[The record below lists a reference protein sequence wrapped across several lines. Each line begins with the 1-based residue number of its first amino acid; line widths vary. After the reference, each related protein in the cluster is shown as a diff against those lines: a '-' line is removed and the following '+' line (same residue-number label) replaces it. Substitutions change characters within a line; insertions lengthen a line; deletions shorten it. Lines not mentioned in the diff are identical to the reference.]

1 MESDRPRQL
10 TIAGP
15 ALRLIPA
22 TPVENNPEI
31 DSDTGQSQSNSTHTS
46 AVSNQSVSRT
56 SSAKSR
62 TSLMSTGRK
71 NFHSA
76 SFSSLMKK
84 STSDKEKEKSGQPK
98 KSIKR
103 SIRLVKNKSMRA
115 EGVQDTHSEGSIGRL
130 SKKSS
135 FSRVLDKIRGVSRR
149 SSVMSGSSGGQADFL
164 ASLSRMSDSRIVEN
178 WLLSIEDDKMV
189 EPPPLLETISV
200 PSARCD
206 QTTPTNELFDSS
218 IKATEVKPTF
228 ELSSEDSSSREELG
242 ERETLDRRRSRTMF
256 KPLFGRQYSE
266 SSEYTTDTHDTGETA
281 HVTAM
286 NTLSNTGEMFTSVGD
301 EIKKVT
307 LSPSSQ
313 AVFRPIPSF
322 NEVQSCLSTETLRSV
337 SSNPGLARNASVGS
351 DLQGISV
358 SPPCVASHCLT
369 LSPRRRLT

>member
-56 SSAKSR
+56 SSAKSK

-84 STSDKEKEKSGQPK
+84 STSDKDKEKSGQPK

-103 SIRLVKNKSMRA
+103 SIRLVKNKSMRT

-189 EPPPLLETISV
+189 EPPPPLETISV

-242 ERETLDRRRSRTMF
+242 ERENFDRRKSRTMF

-358 SPPCVASHCLT
+358 SPPCVASHCL
-369 LSPRRRLT
+369 LAVD

>member
-56 SSAKSR
+56 SSAKSK
-62 TSLMSTGRK
+62 TSLISTGRK

-84 STSDKEKEKSGQPK
+84 STSDKDKEKSGQPR

-103 SIRLVKNKSMRA
+103 SIRLVKNKSMRT

-189 EPPPLLETISV
+189 EPPPPLETVAV

-218 IKATEVKPTF
+218 I
-228 ELSSEDSSSREELG
+228 
-242 ERETLDRRRSRTMF
+242 
-256 KPLFGRQYSE
+256 
-266 SSEYTTDTHDTGETA
+266 TA
-281 HVTAM
+281 ENH
-286 NTLSNTGEMFTSVGD
+286 F
-301 EIKKVT
+301 
-307 LSPSSQ
+307 
-313 AVFRPIPSF
+313 
-322 NEVQSCLSTETLRSV
+322 
-337 SSNPGLARNASVGS
+337 
-351 DLQGISV
+351 
-358 SPPCVASHCLT
+358 
-369 LSPRRRLT
+369 

>member
-56 SSAKSR
+56 SSAKSK
-62 TSLMSTGRK
+62 TSLMSSGRK

-84 STSDKEKEKSGQPK
+84 STSDKDKEKNGQPR

-103 SIRLVKNKSMRA
+103 SIRLVKNKSMRT

-189 EPPPLLETISV
+189 EPPPPLETISV
-200 PSARCD
+200 PSARVD

-242 ERETLDRRRSRTMF
+242 ERENYDRRKSRTMF

-358 SPPCVASHCLT
+358 SPPCVASHCL
-369 LSPRRRLT
+369 LP